1 MKTDITKAVALFT
14 LFFTVT
20 LAFSQSLPIDFEN
33 DVTTSDF
40 VDFDGGTAT
49 VLANPQSNGINTS
62 ATVAQIVR
70 NGGAEWSGSKILLTS
85 NLDFSTLGSISM
97 KVFTTAPVGTT
108 VKFKLEGNGDAQRDA
123 QTTVSN
129 EWETLTWD
137 FTGEPANFN
146 WLVFMFD
153 IGNVGNGSINST
165 FLFDDIKQFHKKPL
179 GIQIDL
185 PVYFEGGIVDYT
197 MTDFGGNASSLVTDP
212 FGPNNR
218 AIKVIKTSGS
228 ATWAGTTIGTPA
240 GFATDIP
247 LTLDNSIMYVGVWA
261 PAGTPIMLKVE
272 DSNNPTYSCETLT
285 NTTVSGWQ
293 VLEFDFTNERPGTQ
307 ALNTALNS
315 IGSFNMASIFFNFGS
330 EGYGETYYFD
340 AVEFGESHFGIND
353 NYANKL
359 KVFPNP
365 ANSQW
370 TIYSENT
377 DITLVEIF
385 DLQGKLM
392 LSLNPDN
399 PTVNINASNL
409 VKGIYFSKIS
419 TNSRTSTIR
428 LVKK

>member
-146 WLVFMFD
+146 WLVF
-153 IGNVGNGSINST
+153 
-165 FLFDDIKQFHKKPL
+165 
-179 GIQIDL
+179 
-185 PVYFEGGIVDYT
+185 
-197 MTDFGGNASSLVTDP
+197 
-212 FGPNNR
+212 
-218 AIKVIKTSGS
+218 
-228 ATWAGTTIGTPA
+228 
-240 GFATDIP
+240 
-247 LTLDNSIMYVGVWA
+247 
-261 PAGTPIMLKVE
+261 
-272 DSNNPTYSCETLT
+272 
-285 NTTVSGWQ
+285 
-293 VLEFDFTNERPGTQ
+293 
-307 ALNTALNS
+307 
-315 IGSFNMASIFFNFGS
+315 
-330 EGYGETYYFD
+330 
-340 AVEFGESHFGIND
+340 
-353 NYANKL
+353 
-359 KVFPNP
+359 
-365 ANSQW
+365 
-370 TIYSENT
+370 
-377 DITLVEIF
+377 
-385 DLQGKLM
+385 
-392 LSLNPDN
+392 
-399 PTVNINASNL
+399 
-409 VKGIYFSKIS
+409 
-419 TNSRTSTIR
+419 
-428 LVKK
+428 